1 MRGTAEDAAVRGRQ
15 VRASR
20 PSRWEKARVGLLGAS
35 LLALLAEALIGRRA
49 AR

>member
-1 MRGTAEDAAVRGRQ
+1 MSQGGIRERGGTRGT
-15 VRASR
+15 
-20 PSRWEKARVGLLGAS
+20 PSGWEKARIGLLGAS